1 MARLAVF
8 VHVAD
13 KNGDIHAFGPDD
25 DVPAWAV
32 KSITNPGVW
41 AEAPEPAKAPASP
54 RKTAAKPAVAKTVTP
69 ETPKTEAPA
78 GDGGQ
83 APKPAPGEAF
93 AAETGNTGGAD
104 DAGAGDDSEE

>member
-13 KNGDIHAFGPDD
+13 KNGETHAFGPDD

-41 AEAPEPAKAPASP
+41 AEAPETAKAPAAA
-54 RKTAAKPAVAKTVTP
+54 RKTTAKTSTVTKTVTP
-69 ETPKTEAPA
+69 EQPKSETPTPA
-78 GDGGQ
+78 DGGQ

-93 AAETGNTGGAD
+93 AAETGSETGD
-104 DAGAGDDSEE
+104 SGAGDDQED

>member
-1 MARLAVF
+1 MARLSMF

-41 AEAPEPAKAPASP
+41 AEAPETAKASAST
-54 RKTAAKPAVAKTVTP
+54 RKTAAKTATVTKTVTP
-69 ETPKTEAPA
+69 EPPKTETPAPTE
-78 GDGGQ
+78 GGQ

-93 AAETGNTGGAD
+93 AAETGSETGD
-104 DAGAGDDSEE
+104 SGAGDDQED